1 MRPFR
6 NFKNVNM
13 FRIYSS
19 IKYTAQR
26 ITFTAFQGNFASTFF
41 LKDDSIFDECNIFEK
56 LRVHIY
62 SKPIPFHTSKKCWFY
77 NFLHYSFINRSSVYF
92 SGKPDRPRD
101 VETICNIKSAKIQW
115 MSSFNGGDSQTFTV
129 YAILARQEASRSE
142 PVHDKGENKLHNTQL
157 FNLQPSTKYAF
168 HVVAQNKH
176 GNISSEKR
184 ECKTLEGMSF

>member
-1 MRPFR
+1 M
-6 NFKNVNM
+6 NATSLKNCVYIFIQNISH
-13 FRIYSS
+13 FIR
-19 IKYTAQR
+19 
-26 ITFTAFQGNFASTFF
+26 
-41 LKDDSIFDECNIFEK
+41 LKE
-56 LRVHIY
+56 
-62 SKPIPFHTSKKCWFY
+62 CWFY

-101 VETICNIKSAKIQW
+101 VEMICNIKSAKIQW

-142 PVHDKGENKLHNTQL
+142 PVHDEGENNLHNVQL
-157 FNLQPSTKYAF
+157 YNLQPSTKYMF
-168 HVVAQNKH
+168 YVVAKNKH